1 MFSLE
6 TAKEVVRFTHN
17 GVDYA
22 MTRDEID
29 AAYDFVKRE
38 FLEEDAL
45 RQLDYFIFG
54 YSEPF
59 IGEDPDSAPDGEIED
74 LNDFE
79 RKFGISYAEAKNL
92 KSSFVASFMSCS
104 DCNIP
109 ENDLWHEAIYRV
121 LDGLREE
128 AKINGY
134 EDSGKISQ

>member
-22 MTRDEID
+22 MTRDEVN

-59 IGEDPDSAPDGEIED
+59 IGEYPDLASDSEKED
-74 LNDFE
+74 LDDFK
-79 RKFGISYAEAKNL
+79 RKFGISYEEAKNL
-92 KSSFVASFMSCS
+92 KASFAAAFMNCS

-121 LDGLREE
+121 LDGLRED

-134 EDSGKISQ
+134 EDSGKIYR

>member
-54 YSEPF
+54 YSEPS
-59 IGEDPDSAPDGEIED
+59 IGENPDLATDRERED
-74 LNDFE
+74 LASFE
-79 RKFGISYAEAKNL
+79 DKYGISYAEAKDL
-92 KSSFVASFMSCS
+92 KSSFVASFMSRS

-121 LDGLREE
+121 LNGLRED

-134 EDSGKISQ
+134 EDSGKISR